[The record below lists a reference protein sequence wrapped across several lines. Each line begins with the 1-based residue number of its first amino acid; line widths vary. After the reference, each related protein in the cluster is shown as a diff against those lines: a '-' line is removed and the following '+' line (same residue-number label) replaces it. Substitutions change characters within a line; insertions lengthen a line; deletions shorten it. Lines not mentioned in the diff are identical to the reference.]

1 MKTVPRDMIQYHL
14 IGLPNNFLGYEKD
27 IPIDSFSEEIDSQI
41 ITTAFDIYEPDTKV
55 QQLSE

>member
-1 MKTVPRDMIQYHL
+1 MIQYHL

-27 IPIDSFSEEIDSQI
+27 IPTDSFSEEIDSQI